1 MIPILP
7 VAARVSPSVGD
18 DTVIPLQQRLTE
30 QVPARIPVR
39 QDFNGDPRAHAFLYA
54 LRQLPSGDS
63 PKDYADAV
71 SRLLREFVDPE
82 SGESAFVTLS
92 DQTAILQYIL
102 AQIEP
107 DDPLRAPL
115 LATLIGT
122 SNLQFQMTKWMQDVL
137 LSNGS
142 PKEFEDW

>member
-7 VAARVSPSVGD
+7 AAAQVSPSVGD
-18 DTVIPLQQRLTE
+18 DAVIPLQQRLTE
-30 QVPARIPVR
+30 QVPAWMTVR
-39 QDFNGDPRAHAFLYA
+39 QDFNEDPLAQAFLDA

-63 PKDYADAV
+63 PGAYADAV

-82 SGESAFVTLS
+82 SGKSAFVTFS
-92 DQTAILQYIL
+92 DQTTILHYVL
-102 AQIEP
+102 AQIGS
-107 DDPLRAPL
+107 DDPLHAPL